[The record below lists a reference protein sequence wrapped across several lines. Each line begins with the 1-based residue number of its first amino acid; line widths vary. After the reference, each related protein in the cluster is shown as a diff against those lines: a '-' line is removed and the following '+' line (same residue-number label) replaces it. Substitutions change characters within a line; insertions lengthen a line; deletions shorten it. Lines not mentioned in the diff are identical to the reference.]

1 MEAMRAGR
9 GRGGRAAGHEGHGGC
24 GRKQHGLKERRM
36 WEGSEV
42 GEDSSAGRQQ
52 APVLRSVA
60 YLFFSL
66 RRGEAANDRE
76 KEQVVEECKQKGH
89 IVLVMSGWRYCG
101 LMSLEQSDPSKIG
114 RATVSTSD
122 ANTPRSR
129 SKTKVSTIERMI
141 ISKRQEQANG
151 HGIFK
156 RQEQA
161 NGHGILC
168 KMSRGVGLVLGSSS
182 DSFRHF
188 DSSNHKF

>member
-1 MEAMRAGR
+1 MTGR
-9 GRGGRAAGHEGHGGC
+9 RSRSSRSASRRFPVTGS
-24 GRKQHGLKERRM
+24 LKLM
-36 WEGSEV
+36 T
-42 GEDSSAGRQQ
+42 
-52 APVLRSVA
+52 
-60 YLFFSL
+60 
-66 RRGEAANDRE
+66 
-76 KEQVVEECKQKGH
+76 GH

-168 KMSRGVGLVLGSSS
+168 KMSRETRRGTGAW
-182 DSFRHF
+182 
-188 DSSNHKF
+188 